1 MHPSQSY
8 PRRPLREE
16 YPGRFSDSPA
26 LSAAFPSL
34 DNLMTV
40 AINLLKGFP
49 FSFQKRAG
57 LQRRVRPRISPSKRR
72 SRGSLPLDIT
82 DLNKFHLTN
91 LKWYVKFYLPMGCAT
106 NLWVDISCHF
116 LKTPLWKSGAR
127 GDFFE
132 IFIHKISP
140 NPSLPKRGRLWGL
153 VTSKITDTSDCLITF
168 RL

>member
-16 YPGRFSDSPA
+16 YPSRFSDSPA

-49 FSFQKRAG
+49 FPFQKRAG
-57 LQRRVRPRISPSKRR
+57 LQRRVRPRLSPSKRR

-91 LKWYVKFYLPMGCAT
+91 LKWYVKFFLVECHLQIKSAPFSLDFHFKSAHLILLNCAMAGHHGC
-106 NLWVDISCHF
+106 NW
-116 LKTPLWKSGAR
+116 
-127 GDFFE
+127 
-132 IFIHKISP
+132 
-140 NPSLPKRGRLWGL
+140 
-153 VTSKITDTSDCLITF
+153 TSDYENP
-168 RL
+168 

>member
-1 MHPSQSY
+1 MKTGDFTRMHPSQSY

-49 FSFQKRAG
+49 FPFQKRAG
-57 LQRRVRPRISPSKRR
+57 LQRRVRPRLSPSKRR

-91 LKWYVKFYLPMGCAT
+91 LKWYVKFFLVELG
-106 NLWVDISCHF
+106 NIF
-116 LKTPLWKSGAR
+116 LKTILIFVDLFYKIYYIRTKIEVSRKS
-127 GDFFE
+127 
-132 IFIHKISP
+132 
-140 NPSLPKRGRLWGL
+140 L
-153 VTSKITDTSDCLITF
+153 
-168 RL
+168 